1 MIDSSVYNYINVLDK
16 AADAAWLRNEAITN
30 NIANAD
36 TPGYK
41 RQDISFEGELKKAMK
56 VSRYESVDAKVADLK
71 SRDLQARTYTDYDS
85 VSYRLDGNNV
95 DIQTENVTLVG
106 FCNFLF
112 YKTIVKII
120 TKLRRE
126 RRRKGCNYHGK

>member
-1 MIDSSVYNYINVLDK
+1 MINSSVYNYINVLDK

-95 DIQTENVTLVG
+95 DIQTENVTLVKNQLKYNG
-106 FCNFLF
+106 LVQSANQE
-112 YKTIVKII
+112 K
-120 TKLRRE
+120 TKL
-126 RRRKGCNYHGK
+126 KMVMK

>member
-1 MIDSSVYNYINVLDK
+1 MINSSVYNYINVLDK

-95 DIQTENVTLVG
+95 DIQTENVKLVKNQLKYNG
-106 FCNFLF
+106 LVQSANQEFSNL
-112 YKTIVKII
+112 KMVMK
-120 TKLRRE
+120 
-126 RRRKGCNYHGK
+126 

>member
-41 RQDISFEGELKKAMK
+41 RQDISFETQLQKAMK
-56 VSRYESVDAKVADLK
+56 VSKYESVDAKVADLK
-71 SRDLQARTYTDYDS
+71 ARDMQGRTYTDYDNF
-85 VSYRLDGNNV
+85 SYRLDGNNV
-95 DIQTENVTLVG
+95 DIQTENVTLVKNQLKYNG
-106 FCNFLF
+106 LIQSFNHEFSNL
-112 YKTIVKII
+112 KMVIK
-120 TKLRRE
+120 
-126 RRRKGCNYHGK
+126 

>member
-41 RQDISFEGELKKAMK
+41 RQDISFETQLQKAMK

-95 DIQTENVTLVG
+95 DIQTENVTLVKNQLKYNG
-106 FCNFLF
+106 LVQSANQEFSNL
-112 YKTIVKII
+112 KMVMK
-120 TKLRRE
+120 
-126 RRRKGCNYHGK
+126 

>member
-41 RQDISFEGELKKAMK
+41 RQDISFETQLQKAMK
-56 VSRYESVDAKVADLK
+56 VSKYESVDAKVADLK
-71 SRDLQARTYTDYDS
+71 ARDMQGRTYTDYDNF
-85 VSYRLDGNNV
+85 SYRLDGNNV
-95 DIQTENVTLVG
+95 DIQTENVTLVKNQLKYNG
-106 FCNFLF
+106 LIQSFNQEFSNL
-112 YKTIVKII
+112 KMVIK
-120 TKLRRE
+120 
-126 RRRKGCNYHGK
+126 

>member
-95 DIQTENVTLVG
+95 DIQTENVTLVKNQLKYNG
-106 FCNFLF
+106 LVQSANQEFSNL
-112 YKTIVKII
+112 KMVMK
-120 TKLRRE
+120 
-126 RRRKGCNYHGK
+126 

>member
-71 SRDLQARTYTDYDS
+71 SRDLQASTYTDYDS
-85 VSYRLDGNNV
+85 FSYRLDGNNV
-95 DIQTENVTLVG
+95 DIQTENVTLVKNQLKYNG
-106 FCNFLF
+106 LVQSANQEFSNL
-112 YKTIVKII
+112 KMVMK
-120 TKLRRE
+120 
-126 RRRKGCNYHGK
+126 

>member
-41 RQDISFEGELKKAMK
+41 RQDISFETQLQKAMK
-56 VSRYESVDAKVADLK
+56 VSKYESVDAKVADLK
-71 SRDLQARTYTDYDS
+71 AREMQGRTYTDYDNF
-85 VSYRLDGNNV
+85 SYRLDGNNV
-95 DIQTENVTLVG
+95 DIQTENVTLVKNQLKYNG
-106 FCNFLF
+106 LIQSFNQEFSNL
-112 YKTIVKII
+112 KMVIK
-120 TKLRRE
+120 
-126 RRRKGCNYHGK
+126 

>member
-41 RQDISFEGELKKAMK
+41 RQDISFETQLQKAMK
-56 VSRYESVDAKVADLK
+56 VSKYESVDAKVADLK
-71 SRDLQARTYTDYDS
+71 ATGGTEPYTF
-85 VSYRLDGNNV
+85 
-95 DIQTENVTLVG
+95 T
-106 FCNFLF
+106 
-112 YKTIVKII
+112 
-120 TKLRRE
+120 
-126 RRRKGCNYHGK
+126 GKNLY

>member
-30 NIANAD
+30 NIADAD

-95 DIQTENVTLVG
+95 DIQTENVTLVKNQLKYNG
-106 FCNFLF
+106 LVQSANQEFSNL
-112 YKTIVKII
+112 KMVMK
-120 TKLRRE
+120 
-126 RRRKGCNYHGK
+126 

>member
-1 MIDSSVYNYINVLDK
+1 MINSSVYNYINVLDK

-95 DIQTENVTLVG
+95 DIQTENVTLVKNQLKYNG
-106 FCNFLF
+106 LVQSANQEFSNL
-112 YKTIVKII
+112 KMVMK
-120 TKLRRE
+120 
-126 RRRKGCNYHGK
+126 